1 MSSELEQKIY
11 RFYQSSTFYHVLF
24 WSFMLV
30 FLVVLNRS
38 HDVLHLV
45 LAKNFLNILFFI
57 AIAYV
62 NILYL
67 IPEILSKSKT
77 ILYVLALVGIAI
89 LMTPV
94 KIALFYLLHNDD
106 SFSQLYYV
114 ENYHLPFLELILVAV
129 ASSIYKLFT
138 DIIFHQNKT
147 RELEKQNLTSELKFL
162 KSQIDPHFFFNT
174 LNSLY
179 ALTLKK
185 SDQAPDTVLKLSN
198 MMRYMLYECNDRTVP
213 LQKEIDYIKNYID
226 LESIRHG
233 NDFKVHLDIEGDA
246 EGKEIMPLIF
256 SPFVENS
263 FKHGM
268 RTQSE
273 NNYVNISLKI
283 KDDHLFF
290 NIENSNSPEESKHG
304 VGGIGLENVKRR
316 LKLVYPEKHMLRIKQ
331 DNDNYLVE
339 LYLKLL
345 NTYHVV

>member
-24 WSFMLV
+24 WCFMLI
-30 FLVVLNRS
+30 FLVLLNRS
-38 HDVLHLV
+38 DDSLTVVLG
-45 LAKNFLNILFFI
+45 KNFLNILFFI
-57 AIAYV
+57 TITYV

-67 IPEILSKSKT
+67 IPEILSKNRT
-77 ILYVLALVGIAI
+77 ILYAIALVGIAM
-89 LMTPV
+89 LLTPI

-106 SFSQLYYV
+106 SISQIYYV
-114 ENYHLPFLELILVAV
+114 ENYHLPFLELILISV
-129 ASSIYKLFT
+129 ASAIYKLFT

-185 SDQAPDTVLKLSN
+185 SDQAPGTVLKLSN

-233 NDFKVHLDIEGDA
+233 NDFKVNLTIEGDA

-273 NNYVNISLKI
+273 NNFVDISLKI

-290 NIENSNSPEESKHG
+290 NIENSNSKIEKNKYI
-304 VGGIGLENVKRR
+304 GGIGLENVKRR
-316 LKLVYPEKHMLRIKQ
+316 LNLVYPEKHMLRIKNER
-331 DNDNYLVE
+331 DTYLVE

>member
-1 MSSELEQKIY
+1 
-11 RFYQSSTFYHVLF
+11 
-24 WSFMLV
+24 MLV

-38 HDVLHLV
+38 DDSLLLI
-45 LAKNFLNILFFI
+45 LAKNFFNILFFI
-57 AIAYV
+57 SIAYV

-67 IPEILSKSKT
+67 IPEILSKNKT
-77 ILYVLALVGIAI
+77 ILYVVSLVGIAVM
-89 LMTPV
+89 MTPI
-94 KIALFYLLHNDD
+94 KIAIFYLIHSNDAL
-106 SFSQLYYV
+106 SQVYYV
-114 ENYHLPFLELILVAV
+114 DNYHLPFLELILVGV
-129 ASSIYKLFT
+129 ASAIYKLFT

-179 ALTLKK
+179 ALSLKK
-185 SDQAPDTVLKLSN
+185 SDEAPETVLKLSN

-226 LESIRHG
+226 LESIRFGDHFDV
-233 NDFKVHLDIEGDA
+233 NLEIEGEA
-246 EGKEIMPLIF
+246 LNKEIMPLIF
-256 SPFVENS
+256 SPFIENS

-268 RTQSE
+268 QSE
-273 NNYVNISLKI
+273 SENTFVDISLKI

-290 NIENSNSPEESKHG
+290 NITNSKNANQSQKD

-316 LKLVYPEKHMLRIKQ
+316 LNLVYPEKHMLKIKNQ
-331 DNDNYLVE
+331 LETYSVE
-339 LYLKLL
+339 LYLKLI